1 MLTIGVDAHKQ
12 VNVAVAI
19 DGDGREVGRWRGPN
33 NVAGWQHLAN
43 WGAGLGEACRWGIEG
58 AWSYGRGLAQC
69 LVEAAA
75 TVYEVNPRWTAAGR
89 RGARRRGKS
98 DRLDARAVAL
108 FVWREAATLS
118 PVAADDDTAVLD
130 LLVTEREDVIGE
142 VTRLRNQ
149 LHQLLLQ
156 LGPDYRRRIP
166 SLTAKQGVRT
176 AAA

>member
-166 SLTAKQGVRT
+166 SRTAKQGVRT